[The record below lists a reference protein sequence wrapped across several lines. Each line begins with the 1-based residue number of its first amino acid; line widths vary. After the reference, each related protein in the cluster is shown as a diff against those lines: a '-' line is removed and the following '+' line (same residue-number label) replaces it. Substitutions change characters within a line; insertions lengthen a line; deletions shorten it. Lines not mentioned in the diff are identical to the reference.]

1 MYQLPAQVWNLIAQ
15 QPEMQNPSMKAL
27 MSMNQEQMDSA
38 LQQQADTLTQN
49 GVPDNVINAYQTMG
63 PLLAENQAISSYIEK
78 TGNSDLRKACPEV
91 ISAPEALAVAK
102 QDYRLSE
109 PEQQQLLQMLT
120 QLEPTTSL
128 NV

>member
-38 LQQQADTLTQN
+38 LQQQADALTQN
-49 GVPDNVINAYQTMG
+49 GVPDSVINAYQTMG

-120 QLEPTTSL
+120 QMEPTTSL

>member
-38 LQQQADTLTQN
+38 LQQQADALTQN
-49 GVPDNVINAYQTMG
+49 GVPDSVINAYQTMG

-109 PEQQQLLQMLT
+109 PEQQQLLQMLM
-120 QLEPTTSL
+120 QLEPMTSL

>member
-63 PLLAENQAISSYIEK
+63 PLLAENQAISLYIEK

-102 QDYRLSE
+102 QDYRLNE
-109 PEQQQLLQMLT
+109 PEQQQLLQMLM
-120 QLEPTTSL
+120 QLEPMTSL

>member
-1 MYQLPAQVWNLIAQ
+1 MYQPPAQVWNLIAR

-78 TGNSDLRKACPEV
+78 TGNSDPRKACPEV
-91 ISAPEALAVAK
+91 ISAPEVLAVAK
-102 QDYRLSE
+102 QDYRLNE
-109 PEQQQLLQMLT
+109 PEQQQLLQMLM
-120 QLEPTTSL
+120 QLEPMTSL

>member
-38 LQQQADTLTQN
+38 LQQQADALTQN
-49 GVPDNVINAYQTMG
+49 GVPDSVINAYQTMG

-120 QLEPTTSL
+120 PLEPTTSL

>member
-27 MSMNQEQMDSA
+27 MSMNQEKMDSA
-38 LQQQADTLTQN
+38 LQQQADALTQN
-49 GVPDNVINAYQTMG
+49 GVPDSVINAYQTMG

>member
-38 LQQQADTLTQN
+38 LQQQADALTQN
-49 GVPDNVINAYQTMG
+49 GVPDSVINAYQTMG

-91 ISAPEALAVAK
+91 ISAPEALAVAN

>member
-102 QDYRLSE
+102 QDYRLNE
-109 PEQQQLLQMLT
+109 PEQQQLLQMLM
-120 QLEPTTSL
+120 QLEPMTSL

>member
-38 LQQQADTLTQN
+38 LQQQADALTQN
-49 GVPDNVINAYQTMG
+49 GVPDSVINAYQTMG
-63 PLLAENQAISSYIEK
+63 PLLAESQAISSYIEK

>member
-38 LQQQADTLTQN
+38 LQQQADALTQN
-49 GVPDNVINAYQTMG
+49 GVPDSVINAYQTMG